1 MAKQRSRR
9 LRKKLRIDEF
19 QELGFSVKW
28 SFAEGTS
35 VEEIDSVV
43 DALILE
49 VIEPQ
54 GLAFDA
60 SGYLSWEGLVCLQGI
75 GKCTEEHRQS
85 VNNWLTAKGL
95 KDVETSELFDVWW
108 E

>member
-54 GLAFDA
+54 GLA
-60 SGYLSWEGLVCLQGI
+60 
-75 GKCTEEHRQS
+75 
-85 VNNWLTAKGL
+85 LTQ
-95 KDVETSELFDVWW
+95 VVI
-108 E
+108 